1 MNLDKEKL
9 KIKRQNKNSEVY
21 RTDLR
26 NRKLFEITY
35 KRVIS
40 GKAKHL
46 TRNIYNSLLF

>member
-1 MNLDKEKL
+1 MNLDKENL
-9 KIKRQNKNSEVY
+9 ESKRRNKNYTDS
-21 RTDLR
+21 RTDLK
-26 NRKLFEITY
+26 NKKLFEITY